1 MEARTNQES
10 WTQKLAGTNNLPCPF
25 QIFHSAIAPR
35 SKQKMNDKE
44 KPFEMPQGLSF
55 VQTAQGPKVELAEG
69 APEMCAFLAEFFR
82 GDGGD
87 AFFPRMILEAAE
99 KGSRDALT
107 GNAYAVTVTDTEVEI
122 EHMYLS
128 GNPTKKYDK
137 SLLLPLLRRWLDM
150 WDPALLG

>member
-1 MEARTNQES
+1 MDTETKYPSFRHFKYSCNRT
-10 WTQKLAGTNNLPCPF
+10 A
-25 QIFHSAIAPR
+25 
-35 SKQKMNDKE
+35 KQGKMDDKQ

-55 VQTAQGPKVELAEG
+55 VQTAKGPRVELAEG